1 MGILDFFRRKKETE
15 QSNPTEKPEYSRV
28 LDEKEQETLLETEIE
43 TFFPITGRWGSNCFR
58 KSNELRFGNL
68 PCHLRDNSWMSSL
81 LHKVLLENKGVYI
94 PQQTIKIFMDKS
106 DKFNELRHNYELEI
120 VRWQIDWM
128 RNDGEGWLIPKGYD
142 DFSIMVSPDAVE
154 IFRGGVVR
162 TLTAIGMDLEVVEE
176 GIEKNADMFR
186 ERYIRAG
193 FRNEFEPVLYHHG
206 SPVPA
211 DEEHK
216 QNWLKA
222 KRYEYYCKHKQSV
235 DKYGE
240 PHPDML
246 ITSEEIKYLYD
257 VLPAQNVARRKVIEE
272 WRDGALGG
280 FYTQLNKNTSTSENQ
295 DEDVLG
301 KE

>member
-1 MGILDFFRRKKETE
+1 MGILDFLKRKKVVE
-15 QSNPTEKPEYSRV
+15 QSKSAEKPEYSRV
-28 LDEKEQETLLETEIE
+28 LDEEEQKTLLETEIE
-43 TFFPITGRWGSNCFR
+43 TFFPTTGRWASNCFF
-58 KSNELRFGNL
+58 KSNELRFWNL
-68 PCHLRDNSWMSSL
+68 PCHLRDNAWMSSL
-81 LHKVLLENKGVYI
+81 LHKVLLDNKGVYI
-94 PQQTIKIFMDKS
+94 PQPTIKMFMDKS

-162 TLTAIGMDLEVVEE
+162 TLTAIGMDSDVVEE

-186 ERYIRAG
+186 EQYIQAG
-193 FRNEFEPVLYHHG
+193 FRNEFEPVLYDHG
-206 SPVPA
+206 SPAPV

-235 DKYGE
+235 DKYGK

-246 ITSEEIKYLYD
+246 ISSEEIKYLYD
-257 VLPAQNVARRKVIEE
+257 VLPAQNVERRKVIEE
-272 WRDGALGG
+272 WRVAALDG
-280 FYTQLNKNTSTSENQ
+280 FYTKLNKKNSDTENQ
-295 DEDVLG
+295 EEDTFSI
-301 KE
+301 

>member
-1 MGILDFFRRKKETE
+1 MGILDFFRRKKESKQNIPAEHPGYT
-15 QSNPTEKPEYSRV
+15 RI
-28 LDEKEQETLLETEIE
+28 LDEKEQEKILLEEIE
-43 TFFPITGRWGSNCFR
+43 TFFPKNGRWRSDCFR
-58 KSNELRFGNL
+58 KSDELIYWNL
-68 PCHLRDNSWMSSL
+68 PCHLRDNKWMAQY
-81 LHKVLLENKGVYI
+81 LENKFLNKGLLI
-94 PQQTIKIFMDKS
+94 PAPAIQEFMDNS
-106 DKFNELRHNYELEI
+106 DRFNELRHNYELEI

-142 DFSIMVSPDAVE
+142 DLSIMISPDAVE

-186 ERYIRAG
+186 ERYILAG

-206 SPVPA
+206 FPEPV

-246 ITSEEIKYLYD
+246 ITSEELKNLYD
-257 VLPAQNVARRKVIEE
+257 VLPAQNVARRKVIKE
-272 WRDGALGG
+272 WRAIALDG
-280 FYTQLNKNTSTSENQ
+280 FYDKLNKKTSNTESQE
-295 DEDVLG
+295 
-301 KE
+301 

>member
-1 MGILDFFRRKKETE
+1 MGILDFFRRKKE
-15 QSNPTEKPEYSRV
+15 SDKVKPSEHPGHTRI
-28 LDEKEQETLLETEIE
+28 LDEKEQEKILLEEIE
-43 TFFPITGRWGSNCFR
+43 TFFPTNGRWGSNCFR
-58 KSNELRFGNL
+58 KSNELKYWNL
-68 PCHLRDNSWMSSL
+68 PCHLRDNKWMAQY
-81 LHKVLLENKGVYI
+81 LENKFLNKGLLI
-94 PQQTIKIFMDKS
+94 PAPAIQDFLDSS
-106 DKFNELRHNYELEI
+106 DRFNELRHNYELEI

-142 DFSIMVSPDAVE
+142 DFSIKISPDAVE

-186 ERYIRAG
+186 ERYILAG

-206 SPVPA
+206 SPAPV

-246 ITSEEIKYLYD
+246 ITSEELKNLYN

-272 WRDGALGG
+272 WRASALGG
-280 FYTQLNKNTSTSENQ
+280 FYDKLNKKTSNTESQE
-295 DEDVLG
+295 EDTLI
-301 KE
+301 K